1 MKKNSKK
8 MAVATITGAVLLSAP
23 ITTNMIPVLSAQTV
37 EAAAKTGWVKESGK
51 WYFYKDGAKATGW
64 QEWDGKRYYLNS
76 DGTMKANEW
85 MIDSDGSIYYFRS
98 WGGAYQNC
106 KATINGKSYTFGT
119 DGKMQ
124 SSQWISK
131 GGKWYL
137 AKDGKI
143 VTGWQEWQGSKYY
156 LNSDGTMR
164 SNEWRLD
171 DSGKIRYL
179 CSWGGAYKNRS
190 AKINGRS
197 YTFNSNADVT
207 NTQWIAMNGTW
218 KLAKDGRIATGWQT
232 WENNLYYLNSDGSMK
247 ANEAFTD
254 GGKLYFFRSWGGAYK
269 NCWYTSN
276 GKKYYLHDNSAAY
289 QNEWLK
295 TGGKWYYFQN
305 DSTMA
310 TNTWIDNYYVDASG
324 VWIQNKEKPT
334 DKWIT
339 SGNRKWYRHADGSY
353 TKNDWELI
361 NGKYY
366 RFDND
371 GWMVT
376 GWKKIN
382 GIWYYMDKTTGER
395 YGEGWHKIN
404 SKWYYMNADGEMAAD
419 TWIDT
424 YYVDASGAWTQD
436 ESKIRDGWIDMG
448 NGHKRVYFKSGNYLK
463 SEYISVDGVYYLFDE
478 NGYPLTGW
486 QTFKGKRY
494 YLNEDGTSQTEGWHW
509 IDGKRYYM
517 DSTGA
522 VVTDSWIDD
531 CYVDK
536 DGVWC
541 DHQYEEKISKE
552 PTCVEAGEKI
562 YTCKNCK
569 YSYSEYLPPTGK
581 HTYTEKITKEASCN
595 QIGEKILTCSVCGET
610 KTEEIASWGDHIYE
624 LKESVLTGT
633 CIEPAHNTYVCK
645 RCGDVWEE
653 IIQGVPKEH
662 SYVYTVISEATCLY
676 AGSGQATCS
685 LCGYSYKYSIPEKGH
700 QYEEVVTE
708 ATCENLGVK
717 QVVCSVCGYIQ
728 STEYTPKLQHDYIH
742 YEKLSH
748 YVEHTIPY
756 DETITEHH
764 KICNQCGMDFT
775 ELADSA
781 REEQTLIDNHYS
793 NNAECLS
800 YSTVDIEKTIHY
812 TRTETEEIIDREEYY
827 ECSRCHFQIYP
838 SHYPDRW

>member
-8 MAVATITGAVLLSAP
+8 ITAVTMTGAVLLAAP
-23 ITTNMIPVLSAQTV
+23 IAMNAAPMMSAQTV
-37 EAAAKTGWVKESGK
+37 EAAVKTGWVKESGK

-98 WGGAYQNC
+98 WGGAYKNC
-106 KATINGKSYTFGT
+106 NVVINGRSYTFGA
-119 DGKMQ
+119 DSKMQ
-124 SSQWISK
+124 GSQWIVK
-131 GGKWYL
+131 GGNWYL

-143 VTGWQEWQGSKYY
+143 ATGWQEWQGSKYY

-207 NTQWIAMNGTW
+207 NTQWIAMGGTW

-269 NCWYTSN
+269 NCWYTSG

-295 TGGKWYYFQN
+295 ADGKWYYFQS

-324 VWIQNKEKPT
+324 VWIPNKEKPT

-366 RFDND
+366 RFDEE

-382 GIWYYMDKTTGER
+382 NIWYYMDKTTGER
-395 YGEGWHKIN
+395 YGEGWHWIDG
-404 SKWYYMNADGEMAAD
+404 SCYYMNANGEMAAD
-419 TWIDT
+419 TWIDG
-424 YYVDASGAWTQD
+424 YYVDASG
-436 ESKIRDGWIDMG
+436 KWI
-448 NGHKRVYFKSGNYLK
+448 
-463 SEYISVDGVYYLFDE
+463 
-478 NGYPLTGW
+478 
-486 QTFKGKRY
+486 
-494 YLNEDGTSQTEGWHW
+494 
-509 IDGKRYYM
+509 
-517 DSTGA
+517 
-522 VVTDSWIDD
+522 
-531 CYVDK
+531 K
-536 DGVWC
+536 DAKK
-541 DHQYEEKISKE
+541 DQ
-552 PTCVEAGEKI
+552 
-562 YTCKNCK
+562 
-569 YSYSEYLPPTGK
+569 
-581 HTYTEKITKEASCN
+581 HTHNWVA
-595 QIGEKILTCSVCGET
+595 ET
-610 KTEEIASWGDHIYE
+610 KTIHHEEESHYETVHHDAVTHTVEHPEESHIETVNHPEESHIETIHHKEVGHTVHHEAESHIETIHHDEVSHTE
-624 LKESVLTGT
+624 LHFVCNVCGADMGKTQDTINAHIDYHENRGESIGYAQKEVKVVDQAAWT
-633 CIEPAHNTYVCK
+633 
-645 RCGDVWEE
+645 EE
-653 IIQGVPKEH
+653 K
-662 SYVYTVISEATCLY
+662 TVIDKEAWDEYVIDQEAWDEQVKVVDKAAWSEQVKVVDKEAWTETVVDQP
-676 AGSGQATCS
+676 AWD
-685 LCGYSYKYSIPEKGH
+685 
-700 QYEEVVTE
+700 EEVKVVDKE
-708 ATCENLGVK
+708 AWSETIK
-717 QVVCSVCGYIQ
+717 QNVCSICGKVQ
-728 STEYTPKLQHDYIH
+728 K
-742 YEKLSH
+742 
-748 YVEHTIPY
+748 
-756 DETITEHH
+756 
-764 KICNQCGMDFT
+764 
-775 ELADSA
+775 
-781 REEQTLIDNHYS
+781 
-793 NNAECLS
+793 
-800 YSTVDIEKTIHY
+800 
-812 TRTETEEIIDREEYY
+812 
-827 ECSRCHFQIYP
+827 
-838 SHYPDRW
+838 